1 MMKTMV
7 KIGLIRCMV
16 FILVAVT
23 FASCSNQA
31 ATTSPSS
38 GITPP
43 PTSSSAPSIA
53 VSGPPDRVETN
64 YFYQKDVCPCLSL
77 ANQLVNDTVSND
89 YKAQLNSGKLTF
101 KTFDSDDPA
110 NAGVIA
116 QFEAP
121 KFAFFITTV
130 RGTLRTTKNIGGLW
144 VYISQTS
151 AQQDKFVALLKKEVD
166 KALAGN

>member
-1 MMKTMV
+1 MKINN
-7 KIGLIRCMV
+7 KISLV
-16 FILVAVT
+16 ILTSVIIFMLAVS
-23 FASCSNQA
+23 ACSQQA
-31 ATTSPSS
+31 ATTGPISS
-38 GITPP
+38 NKTISAM
-43 PTSSSAPSIA
+43 TSISL
-53 VSGPPDRVETN
+53 DKVELN
-64 YFYQKDVCPCLSL
+64 YFYQKDVCPCLTL

-89 YKAQLNSGKLTF
+89 YQAQLNNGTLTF

-130 RGTLRTTKNIGGLW
+130 RGTLRTTKNVGGLW

>member
-1 MMKTMV
+1 MV
-7 KIGLIRCMV
+7 KIGLIYFMAL
-16 FILVAVT
+16 ILLAAPLASCNNRTAVT
-23 FASCSNQA
+23 SL
-31 ATTSPSS
+31 SS
-38 GITPP
+38 GIPSP
-43 PTSSSAPSIA
+43 LGSSMPSSITSGS
-53 VSGPPDRVETN
+53 PDKVEIN
-64 YFYQKDVCPCLSL
+64 YFYQKDVCPCLTL

-89 YKAQLNSGKLTF
+89 YKAQLNSGKITF

-121 KFAFFITTV
+121 KFAFFIATV
-130 RGTLRTTKNIGGLW
+130 RGTLRTTKNVGGLW

-166 KALAGN
+166 KALASN